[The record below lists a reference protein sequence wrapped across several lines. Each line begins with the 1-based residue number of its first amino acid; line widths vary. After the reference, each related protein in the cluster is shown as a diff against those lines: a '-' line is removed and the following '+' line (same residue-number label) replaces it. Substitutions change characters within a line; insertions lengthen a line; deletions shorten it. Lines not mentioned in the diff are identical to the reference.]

1 MTLKILGKGAEKMAS
16 TTKKGVFIKLFFREG
31 RRDIR
36 NWKSLKKKKKEI
48 GSHWNYQMLID
59 DWAVKS
65 GQTQMRRQKP

>member
-1 MTLKILGKGAEKMAS
+1 MMTLKSLGKGAEKMAS

-36 NWKSLKKKKKEI
+36 NWKPLELP
-48 GSHWNYQMLID
+48 N
-59 DWAVKS
+59 AVKS

>member
-36 NWKSLKKKKKEI
+36 NWKSLKKKKRN
-48 GSHWNYQMLID
+48 W
-59 DWAVKS
+59 KS
-65 GQTQMRRQKP
+65 LELPNAER